1 MKIYGFLKK
10 IFNKGG
16 GHILFASIVNKF
28 LSFISISVIVRVL
41 SKSDYGVF
49 GYSYN
54 LLEFFILFQGLGL
67 SNGVLQFCSETS
79 DLQKQRAIAAFTLK
93 VGTVFNII
101 LIFLGL
107 FFSRIYHFKVN
118 SAVYVFRSIVGL
130 LLFIYITAWGESYL
144 RAKSMNKE
152 YALLTNVSSIFILLF
167 SIVGA
172 YFLGLFGY
180 ISGRYIGN
188 VGTLFFLLYFL
199 KDDIRI
205 LFRTNVG
212 SIGDEEKKEIVKY
225 SFVCMVTNAIS
236 HSLYLADVFV
246 IGMVTP
252 NPTTLADYKVATQ
265 IPFALYF
272 VTMSIVI
279 FIYPYFAKNKL
290 NFIWL
295 KSNSI
300 KLLIANFVLNLFIGS
315 FLFLFAKPVIAI
327 VYGEKYVTILPIFR
341 ILIIAYVT
349 SASLRIPVGNILAML
364 RHVKYNLVSSV
375 FLGCINIV
383 LNYYFIKSMGAIGAA
398 WSTLLTVS
406 LSGVMDLTMYLVVL
420 LKLKTQR
427 NLYDA
432 GNA

>member
-1 MKIYGFLKK
+1 MKTAIFFKK
-10 IFNKGG
+10 VFNRGG
-16 GHILFASIVNKF
+16 LHILSASVVNKF

-188 VGTLFFLLYFL
+188 VGTLVFLLYFL

-212 SIGDEEKKEIVKY
+212 SIGDGEKKEIVKY
-225 SFVCMVTNAIS
+225 SFVCMVTNAVS
-236 HSLYLADVFV
+236 QSLYLADVFV
-246 IGMVTP
+246 IGIVSP
-252 NPTTLADYKVATQ
+252 NPIILADYKIATQ

-279 FIYPYFAKNKL
+279 FVYPSFAKNRL
-290 NFIWL
+290 NFNWL
-295 KSNSI
+295 KPNSI
-300 KLLIANFVLNLFIGS
+300 KLLMSNFILNLCIGL
-315 FLFLFAKPVIAI
+315 FLFLCAKPVIAL
-327 VYGEKYVTILPIFR
+327 VYGEKYMTVIPIFR
-341 ILIIAYVT
+341 ILIIAYIT
-349 SASLRIPVGNILAML
+349 STSLRIPIGNILAML
-364 RHVKYNLVSSV
+364 RYVKYNLISSI
-375 FLGCINIV
+375 FLGLINIV
-383 LNYYFIKSMGAIGAA
+383 INYYFIKSMGAIGAA

-406 LSGVMDLTMYLVVL
+406 LSGVMDLIMYVFVL
-420 LKLKTQR
+420 SKIKRQKECL
-427 NLYDA
+427 
-432 GNA
+432 